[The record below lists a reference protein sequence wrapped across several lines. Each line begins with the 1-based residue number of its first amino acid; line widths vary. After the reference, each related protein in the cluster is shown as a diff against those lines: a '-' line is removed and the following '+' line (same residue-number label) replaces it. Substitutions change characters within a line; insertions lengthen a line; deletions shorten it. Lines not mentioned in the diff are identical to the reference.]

1 MSLLSLLGCG
11 KKAAPEYPADTLTTR
26 DGTQITI
33 TFFRHASLSIEVG
46 GKYVYVD
53 PVSGYARYAALPKAD
68 VILIT
73 HSHYDHLDVA
83 AVEAIQTPQTEI
95 LCDRTSAEAFEMNCY
110 TMRPG
115 SVAAPRDYL
124 KVEAV
129 AAYNTTD
136 GHLQFHPKDREDCG
150 YILTVGG
157 TRIYIAGDTEPTPEM
172 KALKN
177 IDIAF
182 LPVNQPYTMTVDQA
196 IEAVKAIRRRSS
208 IPTTTAK
215 SKRKPTP
222 PSRPRAGRRHRSP
235 YTADGIGRAITRT
248 ADKKGR
254 TASPP
259 FSITKPGR
267 RYFFASAFFG
277 SAFTL
282 SEAKPLTIFSSLFF
296 VPSYTTV
303 TSFFGRS
310 TCTSFTPLPSDGT
323 LFMIF
328 LTQCSQSMSVV
339 NTVVTVFL
347 LAGFS
352 AAHMPTPI
360 TRARQSIKIF
370 FIFVLF

>member
-196 IEAVKAIRRRSS
+196 VEAV
-208 IPTTTAK
+208 
-215 SKRKPTP
+215 
-222 PSRPRAGRRHRSP
+222 
-235 YTADGIGRAITRT
+235 
-248 ADKKGR
+248 
-254 TASPP
+254 
-259 FSITKPGR
+259 
-267 RYFFASAFFG
+267 
-277 SAFTL
+277 
-282 SEAKPLTIFSSLFF
+282 
-296 VPSYTTV
+296 SYTHLT
-303 TSFFGRS
+303 
-310 TCTSFTPLPSDGT
+310 LPT
-323 LFMIF
+323 
-328 LTQCSQSMSVV
+328 
-339 NTVVTVFL
+339 N
-347 LAGFS
+347 
-352 AAHMPTPI
+352 
-360 TRARQSIKIF
+360 
-370 FIFVLF
+370 